1 MKTLRAYILG
11 FGLSIALTL
20 VAFWLVGEHLRTEHA
35 FPSHGVAVSVL
46 IVLAVAQLLVQL
58 TLFLHLGEER
68 KPRWN
73 LVALTFALLIV
84 AILVG
89 GTIWIMNNLSH
100 GQMQEP
106 HDIFTEENIFPSTHN
121 D

>member
-1 MKTLRAYILG
+1 MKTLYTYIVG
-11 FGLSIALTL
+11 FALSIVLTL
-20 VAFWLVGEHLRTEHA
+20 VAFLFVEQFLLPRGVLVATLVT
-35 FPSHGVAVSVL
+35 
-46 IVLAVAQLLVQL
+46 LAVVQLIAQLVC
-58 TLFLHLGEER
+58 FLHLGKEK

-73 LVALTFALLIV
+73 LAALVFALLIV

-89 GTIWIMNNLSH
+89 GTLWIMQNLSH

-106 HDIFTEENIFPSTHN
+106 LDIFTEENIFPTHS